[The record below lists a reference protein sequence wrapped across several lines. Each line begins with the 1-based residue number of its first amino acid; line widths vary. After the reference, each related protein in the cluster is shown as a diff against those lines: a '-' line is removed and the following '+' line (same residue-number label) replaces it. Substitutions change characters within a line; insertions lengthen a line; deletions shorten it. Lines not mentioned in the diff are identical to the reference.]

1 MSLNYSKLSNSLTTS
16 LEKQNEIF
24 HKQLILN
31 PVENIPDPKYLSCS
45 TGFLHGIYNSDK
57 LRSEN
62 EMMKTKIQ
70 FANRTSIA
78 KDINEIYHAW
88 CHILKAEAIS
98 MRFFSGLH
106 AHTTVFMAITEI
118 NDSVMILPEK
128 AGGHM
133 ATKAI
138 LERLGLNV
146 YELEI
151 NYETNI
157 SILPK
162 ANS

>member
-70 FANRTSIA
+70 YIVQERYRDFYPNHSMWQRT
-78 KDINEIYHAW
+78 
-88 CHILKAEAIS
+88 LP
-98 MRFFSGLH
+98 
-106 AHTTVFMAITEI
+106 VFRENMY
-118 NDSVMILPEK
+118 L
-128 AGGHM
+128 
-133 ATKAI
+133 
-138 LERLGLNV
+138 
-146 YELEI
+146 
-151 NYETNI
+151 
-157 SILPK
+157 
-162 ANS
+162 

>member
-62 EMMKTKIQ
+62 EMINTKIQ

-78 KDINEIYHAW
+78 KDINQIYHAW
-88 CHILKAEAIS
+88 CHILNAEAIS
-98 MRFFSGLH
+98 MRFFLVCMPIQLFSWLLQKS
-106 AHTTVFMAITEI
+106 T
-118 NDSVMILPEK
+118 IL
-128 AGGHM
+128 
-133 ATKAI
+133 
-138 LERLGLNV
+138 
-146 YELEI
+146 
-151 NYETNI
+151 
-157 SILPK
+157 
-162 ANS
+162 

>member
-1 MSLNYSKLSNSLTTS
+1 MVSYSKSGS
-16 LEKQNEIF
+16 
-24 HKQLILN
+24 H
-31 PVENIPDPKYLSCS
+31 
-45 TGFLHGIYNSDK
+45 IY
-57 LRSEN
+57 
-62 EMMKTKIQ
+62 
-70 FANRTSIA
+70 A
-78 KDINEIYHAW
+78 
-88 CHILKAEAIS
+88 
-98 MRFFSGLH
+98 FFSGLH

-151 NYETNI
+151 NYETKHIDIAKSEQLMKKYTESNI
-157 SILPK
+157 C
-162 ANS
+162 